1 MIDLTRIT
9 PEQANRIECAL
20 MMLEGAVKEQIDG
33 NQALADD
40 PSLPQTTRNNLMGTA
55 QWWKELHAL
64 IYGKDDRS

>member
-1 MIDLTRIT
+1 MIDLTKIT

-20 MMLEGAVKEQIDG
+20 LMLESSVKNEIAG

-40 PSLPQTTRNNLMGTA
+40 SSLPMATRNNLKSNA
-55 QWWKELHAL
+55 QWWEEVHTL